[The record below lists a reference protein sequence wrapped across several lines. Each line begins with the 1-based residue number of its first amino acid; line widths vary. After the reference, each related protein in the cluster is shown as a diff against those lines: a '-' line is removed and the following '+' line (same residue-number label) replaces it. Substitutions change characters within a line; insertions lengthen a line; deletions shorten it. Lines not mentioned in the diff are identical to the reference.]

1 MCTTLLWRKNTAVG
15 LRDDWLRRSCHPIIA
30 KLPKIGA
37 KISIALRIN
46 QSTSPCLLEPWQ
58 LQLRC
63 LCVGCE
69 LGSQAGSVEDA
80 ALCRVFRPVEA

>member
-37 KISIALRIN
+37 KISIAVRIN
-46 QSTSPCLLEPWQ
+46 QSNFTVLEAWS
-58 LQLRC
+58 LGNC
-63 LCVGCE
+63 SCVGRSLRACIS
-69 LGSQAGSVEDA
+69 GWS
-80 ALCRVFRPVEA
+80 R

>member
-37 KISIALRIN
+37 KISIAVRIN
-46 QSTSPCLLEPWQ
+46 QSTSPCLKPAAGAAAGALATAVAMLVRW
-58 LQLRC
+58 LRAWIS
-63 LCVGCE
+63 GWF
-69 LGSQAGSVEDA
+69 S
-80 ALCRVFRPVEA
+80 